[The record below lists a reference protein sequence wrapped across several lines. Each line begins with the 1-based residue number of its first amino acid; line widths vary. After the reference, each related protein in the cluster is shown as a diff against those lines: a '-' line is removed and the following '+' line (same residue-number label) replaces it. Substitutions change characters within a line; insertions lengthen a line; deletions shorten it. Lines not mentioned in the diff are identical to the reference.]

1 MKRCICGYSSN
12 LPFCDGQH
20 QKEGWTCANSRKR
33 IQAIGILS
41 GENYSS
47 LAEKLAHHLDA
58 NIIQAQSKKA
68 FYQKLIILTDGTEL
82 DQCSLFLEQCEY
94 QEVQLIAIGIS
105 EIPLLAQF
113 PKVKAS
119 ASISSD
125 ISLLWS
131 ELLLA
136 ISQKSTPNRSEKVQK
151 IFISH
156 SIKDEDFLAPIIKYL
171 RKYLGVDVFLCSDSI
186 PSGDAW
192 YQKIIT
198 ELEQTELVIAMYSQN
213 FQSSQFCSFE
223 MGVTRALQK
232 KLLLIGIDDTT
243 LPVFL
248 QDIQAE
254 FLSKNQK
261 HKMWLSPEE
270 ALIDLIL
277 QRL

>member
-33 IQAIGILS
+33 IQALGILS

-58 NIIQAQSKKA
+58 HIIQAQSEKA

-82 DQCSLFLEQCEY
+82 DQCSLFLEQVEY

-105 EIPLLAQF
+105 EIPLLDQF
-113 PKVKAS
+113 PKTEAA

-125 ISLLWS
+125 IRLLWS

-136 ISQKSTPNRSEKVQK
+136 ISHKSAPNRSEKIQK

-156 SIKDEDFLAPIIKYL
+156 STKDEVFLAPVIKYL
-171 RKYLGVDVFLCSDSI
+171 RKYLGVDIFLCSDSI

-198 ELEQTELVIAMYSQN
+198 ELEQTDLVIAMYSKS
-213 FQSSQFCSFE
+213 FKESHFCSFE
-223 MGVTRALQK
+223 IGMTRALQK
-232 KLLLIGIDDTT
+232 KLLLIGIDDTP

-248 QDIQAE
+248 QDIQTE

-261 HKMWLSPEE
+261 QKMWLNPEE
-270 ALIDLIL
+270 VLIDLIL
-277 QRL
+277 QSL